1 VEGNSV
7 FEEDGA
13 DASKQERASGGISGP
28 KKGVVDNILTADGR
42 DENILTADGRD
53 KVGVTG
59 GEEG

>member
-42 DENILTADGRD
+42 D
-53 KVGVTG
+53 KVGVTR
-59 GEEG
+59 GEEAAVSPECTSV